1 LVKTRHIPE
10 RSCVACRRKLP
21 KRELVR
27 IVRTPLG
34 AVKVDHNGKEAG
46 RGAYLCRSSECWQR
60 GIAKGAL
67 ERSLKTSISPEDR
80 SQLTAY
86 SSQGVDGPLIGER

>member
-1 LVKTRHIPE
+1 MVKTRHIPE

-34 AVKVDHNGKEAG
+34 TVKVDHKGKEAG
-46 RGAYLCRSSECWQR
+46 RGAYLCRSTECWQR

-67 ERSLKTSISPEDR
+67 DRSLKTPISPEDR
-80 SQLTAY
+80 AQLTAHY
-86 SSQGVDGPLIGER
+86 SHGLDGPLIGE